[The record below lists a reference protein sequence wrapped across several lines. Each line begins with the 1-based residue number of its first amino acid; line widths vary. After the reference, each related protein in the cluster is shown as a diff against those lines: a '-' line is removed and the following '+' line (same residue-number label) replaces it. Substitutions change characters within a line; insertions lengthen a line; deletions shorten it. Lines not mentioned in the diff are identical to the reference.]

1 MNRNNNRMQ
10 DKVLS
15 KKLMELKSDYQS
27 IEMSEEQL
35 NQLKIKMK
43 EAKMTGKIN
52 KKHRYVRKI
61 ITVIASCA
69 AAFLVAIIVLPNT
82 SGKVA
87 YAMERIPVLGQ
98 LVKVITFRDYQY
110 ASDRNN
116 AEIEVPELEISVS
129 EMATDDETVSQPVA
143 DELQKTTDEINQE
156 IKQITDELI
165 AEFEKNLKNEEGYQ
179 DVLVKSEIL
188 ATTQD
193 YFTLKLIC
201 YIGSGS
207 GYEWNYFYTIDLN
220 TGERLAL
227 KDLFTEGADY
237 ITPISENIKEQM
249 QSQMDADNNVY
260 YWLNDEIE
268 EWNFKSITDETS
280 FYINEKGNI
289 VIGFNEGDVA
299 PMYMGTVEFEIPAEV
314 VAEIRK

>member
-10 DKVLS
+10 DKLLS
-15 KKLMELKSDYQS
+15 KKLKELKSDYQS

-110 ASDRNN
+110 ASERNN

-227 KDLFTEGADY
+227 KDLFREGADY

>member
-129 EMATDDETVSQPVA
+129 EMATDGETVSQPVA

-165 AEFEKNLKNEEGYQ
+165 AEFEKNLEDEEGYQ

>member
-10 DKVLS
+10 DKLLS
-15 KKLMELKSDYQS
+15 KKLKELKSDYQS

-110 ASDRNN
+110 ASERNN

>member
-1 MNRNNNRMQ
+1 MQ

-129 EMATDDETVSQPVA
+129 EMATDGETVSQPVA

-165 AEFEKNLKNEEGYQ
+165 AEFEKNLEDEEGYQ